1 MDKITII
8 QKKNGQKKEQEM
20 WKLQDAQVSTHAT
33 QKRVDIIDTVYLCFQ
48 ILNRTSLWKIGTNIT
63 KNYN

>member
-20 WKLQDAQVSTHAT
+20 WKLQDAQVSIHAT
-33 QKRVDIIDTVYLCFQ
+33 QKRVNIIDTGYLCFRFL
-48 ILNRTSLWKIGTNIT
+48 IEH
-63 KNYN
+63 